1 MTETLPLSLTEDA
14 PPIKRRQPLADLA
27 HRCGYG
33 DSRAHCLR
41 RRGFGCDSGRGRDR
55 GRWWN
60 CRRRCFSRS
69 EVRSQRLV
77 LLGEAFDV
85 GGQSLD
91 LGPVIVDLGRVGAC
105 VRSAFRFRR
114 GIGVRELVLSRLEF
128 VVELDTSS
136 DGGIP
141 LVQCEVAL
149 AGEEVGEIWIRSPQV
164 MTGYWRMP
172 EEAAK
177 VVAADGWFKS
187 GDAGYLDDDGY
198 PYICDR
204 VKDMIVSGGEN
215 VYPAEVENVLIK
227 HGAIADFAVIGV
239 LRRKPSGKIVKKG
252 LREPYR
258 AGKDRWFF
266 DAGRSAPAGT
276 T

>member
-1 MTETLPLSLTEDA
+1 M
-14 PPIKRRQPLADLA
+14 
-27 HRCGYG
+27 
-33 DSRAHCLR
+33 
-41 RRGFGCDSGRGRDR
+41 
-55 GRWWN
+55 
-60 CRRRCFSRS
+60 
-69 EVRSQRLV
+69 
-77 LLGEAFDV
+77 
-85 GGQSLD
+85 
-91 LGPVIVDLGRVGAC
+91 
-105 VRSAFRFRR
+105 
-114 GIGVRELVLSRLEF
+114 
-128 VVELDTSS
+128 
-136 DGGIP
+136 
-141 LVQCEVAL
+141 AL

-177 VVAADGWFKS
+177 VVAADGWFMS

-198 PYICDR
+198 PYIRDR

>member
-1 MTETLPLSLTEDA
+1 
-14 PPIKRRQPLADLA
+14 
-27 HRCGYG
+27 
-33 DSRAHCLR
+33 
-41 RRGFGCDSGRGRDR
+41 
-55 GRWWN
+55 
-60 CRRRCFSRS
+60 
-69 EVRSQRLV
+69 
-77 LLGEAFDV
+77 
-85 GGQSLD
+85 
-91 LGPVIVDLGRVGAC
+91 VIVDLGRVGAC

-177 VVAADGWFKS
+177 VVAADGWFMS